1 MQSSPKAERPAHS
14 LCQTTLF
21 KNQVKIEMVTND
33 FKHKILTVK
42 RTKPVKEQDELRQY
56 QASIKRII
64 TNFKNSFAK
73 FGIPPKTCS
82 NFYRIGRTLGR
93 GTFGKVSIG
102 VHKLTQQLVAIKS
115 VKKNEEIQRGTLEE
129 MSLIKMI

>member
-42 RTKPVKEQDELRQY
+42 RTKPVKE
-56 QASIKRII
+56 
-64 TNFKNSFAK
+64 
-73 FGIPPKTCS
+73 
-82 NFYRIGRTLGR
+82 
-93 GTFGKVSIG
+93 
-102 VHKLTQQLVAIKS
+102 
-115 VKKNEEIQRGTLEE
+115 
-129 MSLIKMI
+129 